1 MKQRKKL
8 KFIVITLIF
17 FILIFLII
25 SFGQKEAEENI
36 KEKYKTET
44 MGTYENKDYQ
54 ELEKLEEQYKGYEID
69 SKLEIPRINLNS
81 YVLKEFSTKSLLI
94 SITKY
99 YGKEANE
106 EGNYCIA
113 GHNYGSDNMFQN
125 LKELEIKDKIYLTSR
140 NGIKKEYEIYSI
152 FKVYPND
159 TKCLSQKTNGN
170 IELTLITCTLDS
182 EKRIIVKAK
191 ECKN

>member
-1 MKQRKKL
+1 MTKIK
-8 KFIVITLIF
+8 
-17 FILIFLII
+17 II
-25 SFGQKEAEENI
+25 GAGLAGAEAAIYLAN
-36 KEKYKTET
+36 
-44 MGTYENKDYQ
+44 
-54 ELEKLEEQYKGYEID
+54 KGYEID

-170 IELTLITCTLDS
+170 IELTLITCILDS